1 MFKKVLFPTDFSDD
15 KQTVLRCIG
24 EIPGIKEVTLLYIV
38 DATDH
43 SIQGRTHGQ
52 HIANAKILMEEKK
65 AYLTC
70 LGLDVSIRVDV
81 LQQGNV
87 YEEIL
92 KTAERENVSLI
103 IMGARG
109 KGLRDLLL
117 RSVSTDVLHHT
128 KIPLLLIRYK
138 PVEACEGTNSENFC
152 SRLFSKVL
160 LPLDFSEPA
169 GKLVSFISKV
179 KGIDEIVLLNV
190 IEKGKKDAETEGY
203 VEDSRKRLEGIRG
216 GLVTVGFKVTIQ
228 VRVGYPPEEIISVAE
243 NEDVSLIAMSPQGE
257 GWLRELRELFVGSTT
272 CAVARRALRP
282 LLIMNA
288 G

>member
-1 MFKKVLFPTDFSDD
+1 MFEKILFPTDFSDD
-15 KQTVLRCIG
+15 NQTVLRCIG
-24 EIPGIKEVTLLYIV
+24 EIPGVKEVTLLHIV
-38 DATDH
+38 DATH
-43 SIQGRTHGQ
+43 PSIQGGTHGQ

-65 AYLTC
+65 TYLTG
-70 LGLDVSIRVDV
+70 LGLDVSVRVNV
-81 LQQGNV
+81 LQHGNV

-109 KGLRDLLL
+109 KGFRDVLLG
-117 RSVSTDVLHHT
+117 SVSADVLHHT
-128 KIPLLLIRYK
+128 KIPLLLLRYK
-138 PVEACEGTNSENFC
+138 PGEACEDTSSENFR
-152 SRLFSKVL
+152 SRIFSKVL
-160 LPLDFSEPA
+160 VPLDFSEPA

-190 IEKGKKDAETEGY
+190 IEKGKTDAETEGY

-216 GLVTVGFKVTIQ
+216 GLVRLGYKVVHH
-228 VRVGYPPEEIISVAE
+228 VRVGYPPDEIVSVAE
-243 NEDVSLIAMSPQGE
+243 SEDVSLIVMSPKGK

-272 CAVARRALRP
+272 CAVARRAHRP

>member
-1 MFKKVLFPTDFSDD
+1 MFEKILFPTDFSDD
-15 KQTVLRCIG
+15 NQTVLRCIG
-24 EIPGIKEVTLLYIV
+24 KIPGIKEVTLLHIV

-43 SIQGRTHGQ
+43 SIQGGTHGQ
-52 HIANAKILMEEKK
+52 NIANAKILMEEKK
-65 AYLTC
+65 AYLTG

-81 LQQGNV
+81 LQLGNV

-92 KTAERENVSLI
+92 KAAERENVSWI

-117 RSVSTDVLHHT
+117 GSVSTDVLHHI
-128 KIPLLLIRYK
+128 KIPLLLMRYK
-138 PVEACEGTNSENFC
+138 PGEACEGTGSENFC
-152 SRLFSKVL
+152 SRIFSKVL
-160 LPLDFSEPA
+160 VPLDFSEPA

-190 IEKGKKDAETEGY
+190 IENGKTDAETEGY

-216 GLVTVGFKVTIQ
+216 GLVRLGCKVVHH
-228 VRVGYPPEEIISVAE
+228 VRVGYPPDEIVSVAE
-243 NEDVSLIAMSPQGE
+243 SEDVSLMVMSPKGK
-257 GWLRELRELFVGSTT
+257 GWLRELRELFVRSTT
-272 CAVARRALRP
+272 CAVARRSLRP